1 MERIVHKTRNFK
13 KAAEWDVMQQL
24 QMTVEERQEAAK
36 ELQRRVYGANV
47 PDVREGH
54 KNK

>member
-13 KAAEWDVMQQL
+13 KAAAWDVRQQIR
-24 QMTVEERQEAAK
+24 MTVEERQEAAK
-36 ELQRRVYGANV
+36 ELQKRVYGEYT
-47 PDVREGH
+47 PDVREGQ